1 MIVANKANSLDVDK
15 IDYLRR
21 DTLNIGGQ
29 QPVGFDYMN
38 IITNS
43 RIIDNQICY
52 DYKVYKDIYQLF
64 KTRARLFE
72 DVYIHPMKEAFDI
85 MIVEAL
91 LSADIEFK
99 FMEMIKDPE
108 AYVDLTDT
116 ILTKIE
122 ASKNDDLETSKNII
136 RRIKSMDLYELV
148 AEQIF
153 TRESLKDQVTSCTLL
168 TIQISVEKILQN

>member
-1 MIVANKANSLDVDK
+1 
-15 IDYLRR
+15 
-21 DTLNIGGQ
+21 
-29 QPVGFDYMN
+29 
-38 IITNS
+38 
-43 RIIDNQICY
+43 
-52 DYKVYKDIYQLF
+52 
-64 KTRARLFE
+64 
-72 DVYIHPMKEAFDI
+72 

-153 TRESLKDQVTSCTLL
+153 TRESLKD
-168 TIQISVEKILQN
+168 